1 MSMLKED
8 TRIPLSELKLFLKLN
23 VFFSASRDRIKAIS
37 VIIKDWYYSVNIVLE
52 IFPGEE
58 RWINLNV
65 YPKISS
71 SS

>member
-58 RWINLNV
+58 R
-65 YPKISS
+65 
-71 SS
+71 

>member
-37 VIIKDWYYSVNIVLE
+37 VIIKDWYNSVNHVLE
-52 IFPGEE
+52 LFPEEE
-58 RWINLNV
+58 R
-65 YPKISS
+65 
-71 SS
+71 